1 MKKETVEST
10 AVAASR
16 EPGSDIAERAAE
28 NLRAKFRDMDF
39 VPADT
44 IRKGYEQKED
54 SAIETL
60 RRHLGNDIVI
70 TKWTEADGERELE
83 EEELFE
89 GEVSAFIFTIGPY
102 TVRYA
107 ECLCADSCYGP
118 GGTRH
123 HYSQRV
129 PAGKD
134 IIAEYRAVK
143 RKRRPD
149 EAAGTGRALVFPASR
164 ELGLLGWMFPGWKG
178 VQIVEEVSVLRRPGN
193 EADAECWQNIC
204 LAAQGGIWSEWIDYI
219 CTVKRGDMV
228 SGSQE
233 ALFVCHAYLMG
244 GMRYARESWYKI
256 TPDGKAE
263 VYCIGDT
270 CRGDGSEIWE
280 L

>member
-1 MKKETVEST
+1 MKKETVEFT

-39 VPADT
+39 VPADM

-70 TKWTEADGERELE
+70 TKWTEAQGEQELE
-83 EEELFE
+83 EEELFG
-89 GEVSAFIFTIGPY
+89 GEISASIFT
-102 TVRYA
+102 
-107 ECLCADSCYGP
+107 
-118 GGTRH
+118 
-123 HYSQRV
+123 
-129 PAGKD
+129 
-134 IIAEYRAVK
+134 
-143 RKRRPD
+143 
-149 EAAGTGRALVFPASR
+149 
-164 ELGLLGWMFPGWKG
+164 
-178 VQIVEEVSVLRRPGN
+178 
-193 EADAECWQNIC
+193 
-204 LAAQGGIWSEWIDYI
+204 
-219 CTVKRGDMV
+219 
-228 SGSQE
+228 
-233 ALFVCHAYLMG
+233 
-244 GMRYARESWYKI
+244 I